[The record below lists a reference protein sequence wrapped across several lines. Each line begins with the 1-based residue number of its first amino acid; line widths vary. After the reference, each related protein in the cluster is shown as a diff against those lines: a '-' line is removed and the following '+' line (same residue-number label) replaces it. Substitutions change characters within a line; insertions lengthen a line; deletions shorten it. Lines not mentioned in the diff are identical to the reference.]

1 MALLTI
7 NAPKSRS
14 ESRKD
19 RSNRT
24 HRIYIGLIGLT
35 FPTLITLIVLKRDG
49 LDVWNKLDSI
59 SAYYYTGANAL
70 FVGMLFVLGLFLLAY
85 DGYRNQYGK
94 YDRWCARVAAFAA
107 LLVAFFPT
115 AAPEVFPALRWW
127 TPAVGVVHFSAAVAL
142 FLSFAVFCLF
152 LFPLT
157 EKDIGN
163 LTPWK
168 LMKRWI
174 GRNDPWEE
182 DDPWKN
188 WLNRLYFFCGVVIV
202 ASIAWA
208 GLNAWNGKT
217 IFHPECVALIA
228 FALSW
233 LGKGRFFE
241 RGTLPEL
248 ARSWLAPDPDSVDDM
263 HKPTP

>member
-1 MALLTI
+1 MAFLTV
-7 NAPKSRS
+7 NAPKSGRTD
-14 ESRKD
+14 D

-24 HRIYIGLIGLT
+24 HRIYIGMIGLM
-35 FPTLITLIVLKRDG
+35 FPTLITLTVLGRDG
-49 LDVWNKLDSI
+49 LAVWKDLDSI

-70 FVGMLFVLGLFLLAY
+70 FVGMLFVLGVFLLAY
-85 DGYRNQYGK
+85 DGYQNKYGK
-94 YDRWCARVAAFAA
+94 YDRWCARVAGLAA
-107 LLVAFFPT
+107 ILVAFFPT
-115 AAPEVFPALRWW
+115 AAPVNFPALEWW
-127 TPAVGVVHFSAAVAL
+127 TPRVGVLHFSAAVAL

-168 LMKRWI
+168 LIKRWF
-174 GRNDPWEE
+174 GRNDPWED

-188 WLNRLYFFCGVVIV
+188 WLNRLYFACGVVIV

-208 GLNAWNGKT
+208 GINARNDEP
-217 IFHPECVALIA
+217 IFRPECVALVA

-241 RGTLPEL
+241 RGTVGAL
-248 ARSWLAPDPDSVDDM
+248 ARAWLAPHPDSWDDG
-263 HKPTP
+263 HKPAP